1 MLPLKKLMPMNKTLY
16 VSDLDGTLLDKSSR
30 ISPRSAEIIS
40 ELSRRGALVSVAT
53 ARTPATV
60 DPLMRH
66 TFTTIPAITFTGA
79 ALWDRNRRAY
89 IDPQFI
95 DRETSATILSTLQS
109 LDIHPLI
116 YTIAP
121 DSIIHAYYSGPMS
134 EHLRKFA
141 GERDNLELKRMH
153 LNTLSRPEAA
163 PIILIFALG
172 PLATLQEA
180 AERLRESGCC
190 SLSCYPDIFNR
201 SNGYLEIFAAGV
213 SKASAVERLKIATGA
228 DRLVVFG
235 DNLNDLPMMER
246 ADVAVAVAGALPVV
260 KERADVVI
268 GPNSADS
275 VALFMEDD
283 FNSQH

>member
-1 MLPLKKLMPMNKTLY
+1 MRRTLY
-16 VSDLDGTLLDKSSR
+16 ISDLDGTLLDSSSR

-40 ELSRRGALVSVAT
+40 GLSRRGALVSVAT

-95 DRETSATILSTLQS
+95 GREASATILGTLRS

-121 DSIIHAYYSGPMS
+121 DSIIHAYYSGPVS
-134 EHLRKFA
+134 DHLRRFA
-141 GERDNLELKRMH
+141 GERDNLALKRMH
-153 LNTLSRPEAA
+153 LNTLTRPDEA

-172 PLATLQEA
+172 PLDGLQKA
-180 AERLRESGCC
+180 AELLQGSGCC

-201 SNGYLEIFAAGV
+201 RNGYLEIFASGV
-213 SKASAVERLKIATGA
+213 SKASAVERLKAMTRAG
-228 DRLVVFG
+228 RLVVFG

-246 ADVAVAVAGALPVV
+246 ADVAVAVEGALPAV

-275 VALFMEDD
+275 VALFIEDD
-283 FNSQH
+283 FNTQH

>member
-1 MLPLKKLMPMNKTLY
+1 MRRTLY
-16 VSDLDGTLLDKSSR
+16 ISDLDGTLLDSSSR

-40 ELSRRGALVSVAT
+40 GLSRRGALVSVAT

-95 DRETSATILSTLQS
+95 GREASATILGTLRS

-121 DSIIHAYYSGPMS
+121 DSIIHAYYSGPVS
-134 EHLRKFA
+134 DHLRRFA
-141 GERDNLELKRMH
+141 GERDNLALKRMH
-153 LNTLSRPEAA
+153 LNTLTRPDEA

-172 PLATLQEA
+172 PLDGLQKA
-180 AERLRESGCC
+180 AELLQGSGCC

-201 SNGYLEIFAAGV
+201 RNGYLEIFASGV
-213 SKASAVERLKIATGA
+213 SKASAVERLKAMTRAG
-228 DRLVVFG
+228 RLVVFG

-246 ADVAVAVAGALPVV
+246 ADVAVAVEDALPAV

-275 VALFMEDD
+275 VARFIEDD
-283 FNSQH
+283 FNTQH